1 MGGLSFGLGANA
13 LLRTDLRSG
22 AGDSPRVGAPGP
34 QEVDQAS
41 FGSSSPV
48 GSLSSEDHDFDPTAE
63 MLVHDYDDERTLEEE
78 EMMDEGK
85 NFSSEIEDL
94 EKEGNMPLEDLLAFY
109 GYEPAIPAVA
119 NSSANSSPSE
129 LADELPDMTLD
140 KEEIAK
146 DLLSGDDEET
156 QSSADDLTPSVTSHE
171 TSDFFPRPLR
181 SNTTCDGDKE
191 SEVEDVETDSGNSPE
206 DLRKEIMIGLQYQAE
221 IPPYLGEYDGNEKVY
236 ENEDQLLWRPGVVLE
251 SKVKEYLVETSL
263 RTGNEKIMDRIS
275 AGTHTRDNEQALYE
289 LLKCNH
295 NIKEAIERY
304 CCNGKASQEGM
315 TAWTEEECRNFEHA
329 LMLFGKDFHL
339 IQKNKV
345 RSRTVAE
352 CVAFYYMWKKSERY
366 DYFAQQTRFG
376 KKRYNHH
383 PGVTDYMDRLVDETE
398 ALGGA
403 VNSSA
408 LTSHRPEPL
417 PDQQLNILNSFT
429 ASDLTALTNSVAT
442 VCSPTDVNCL
452 DDNFPPLGST
462 PRGQVNHVPVV
473 TEELLTLPSNGES
486 DCFNLF
492 ETGFYHSELNPMN
505 MCSEESERPAK
516 RLKMGIAVPESF
528 MNEVSVNNLGVD
540 FENHTHHITSAKMA
554 VSVADFG
561 SLSASETNGFI
572 SAHTLHQHAALHSE

>member
-1 MGGLSFGLGANA
+1 MA
-13 LLRTDLRSG
+13 
-22 AGDSPRVGAPGP
+22 
-34 QEVDQAS
+34 EAS

-94 EKEGNMPLEDLLAFY
+94 EKEGSMPLEDLLAFY
-109 GYEPAIPAVA
+109 GYEPTIPVIAS
-119 NSSANSSPSE
+119 SSADSSPSE

-171 TSDFFPRPLR
+171 ATDFFPRPLR

-191 SEVEDVETDSGNSPE
+191 SDGEDVEVDAGNSSE
-206 DLRKEIMIGLQYQAE
+206 ELRKEIMIGSQYQAE
-221 IPPYLGEYDGNEKVY
+221 IPPYLVKNSSDEKVY
-236 ENEDQLLWRPGVVLE
+236 ENEDQLLWQPDGISE
-251 SKVKEYLVETSL
+251 SKVKEYLFETSL
-263 RTGNEKIMDRIS
+263 RTGNEKMIGRIPE
-275 AGTHTRDNEQALYE
+275 GIHTRDNEQALYE
-289 LLKCNH
+289 LLKCSH

-304 CCNGKASQEGM
+304 CSNGKASQEM

-329 LMLFGKDFHL
+329 LLIYGKDFHL

-345 RSRTVAE
+345 RTRTVAE

-383 PGVTDYMDRLVDETE
+383 PGVTDYMDRLVDEAE

-403 VNSSA
+403 VHSSA
-408 LTSHRPEPL
+408 ITTNSRPEPI
-417 PDQQLNILNSFT
+417 PDQQLSILNSIT
-429 ASDLTALTNSVAT
+429 ANDLTALTNSVAT
-442 VCSPTDVNCL
+442 VCHSTDVNCL
-452 DDNFPPLGST
+452 DDAFPPLDSLSRT
-462 PRGQVNHVPVV
+462 AVNHVPVV
-473 TEELLTLPSNGES
+473 TEDLLNLPSNGES

-528 MNEVSVNNLGVD
+528 MNDVSVNNLGVD

-554 VSVADFG
+554 VSVADFS
-561 SLSASETNGFI
+561 SLSANETNGFI
-572 SAHTLHQHAALHSE
+572 SAHALHQHTALHSE